1 VTVTPEQ
8 IVAACRDAHV
18 RLVRFLYCDNGGI
31 VRGKIVHVDR
41 LAERLRSGI
50 GLTVAMQAMNSLDQ
64 LQPVEGMGPVGEV
77 RLVPDPDTFVV
88 VPYAPG
94 SAVLL
99 VDMMSHHRRPYP
111 ACPRGF
117 LARIA
122 NRLGERGWELR
133 AAVENEFSLAR
144 PADDGPVPIDR
155 SLCFS
160 TVGMTAAH
168 QVADAIVSALGTQG
182 IQIEQYYPELGHGQ
196 QELSVAPRPTLA
208 AADAQVLVRETIR
221 GVTAGFGLVASM
233 APKPWPDVAGNGAHI
248 HFSLWEG
255 ERNLFY
261 DSGGRFGLSELALH
275 FLAGILAHLPG
286 LLGLTAPSVNSYQRL
301 LPKHWSSA
309 FTCWGPDNREATVR
323 VPSTFWDAEE
333 TSTNLEFKP
342 VDASSNPYLAFGGL
356 IAAGLDGI
364 DRGLPPDPLLID
376 PATLNDQERAAA
388 GAERYPETPLEALG
402 LLSKDDALLDALGEP
417 LARSYLAVRRSEA
430 EAYAALGQHAQYAGH
445 FDKY

>member
-1 VTVTPEQ
+1 MTPEQ

-99 VDMMSHHRRPYP
+99 VDMMSHDRRPYP

-364 DRGLPPDPLLID
+364 DRGLQPPDPLLID